1 MFAVLNLKHMKTQE
15 QIELINDTI
24 NKTKENLKSSSFNF
38 VLWGT
43 LIAMLS
49 FFHHIFPEIVQQT
62 RYSTLLYWVLIP
74 VLGMIFTVI
83 YNIKKRKKTGY
94 ETHIGRALKIIWGV
108 FNISWILLVF
118 ISAEKNQNPTE
129 AILFL
134 LGVMILIT
142 GLLIRFKPFSIGG
155 VSVIVCSIV
164 CVYNSSDSWLLINGI
179 ASVLGLLVPG
189 ILLYYSKS
197 NV

>member
-1 MFAVLNLKHMKTQE
+1 MKTQE

-24 NKTKENLKSSSFNF
+24 NKTKENLKSSSFGF

-49 FFHHIFPEIVQQT
+49 FFHHVFPEIVQQT

-108 FNISWILLVF
+108 FNISLDPFGIYFGRKKSKPYRGNF
-118 ISAEKNQNPTE
+118 IPVRGYDSYNGAFNSIQT
-129 AILFL
+129 LFYWGCFCHSL
-134 LGVMILIT
+134 
-142 GLLIRFKPFSIGG
+142 
-155 VSVIVCSIV
+155 
-164 CVYNSSDSWLLINGI
+164 
-179 ASVLGLLVPG
+179 
-189 ILLYYSKS
+189 
-197 NV
+197 

>member
-1 MFAVLNLKHMKTQE
+1 MKTQE

-24 NKTKENLKSSSFNF
+24 NKTKENLKSSSFSF
-38 VLWGT
+38 IIWGT
-43 LIAMLS
+43 LIAVLS
-49 FFHHIFPEIVQQT
+49 FFHHTFPEIVQIT
-62 RYSTLLYWVLIP
+62 YYSTLLYWVLIP
-74 VLGMIFTVI
+74 VLGMIITVI

-94 ETHIGRALKIIWGV
+94 ETHIGRTLKIIWGV
-108 FNISWILLVF
+108 FNISWILLVL
-118 ISAEKNQNPTE
+118 ISVEKNQNPTE
-129 AILFL
+129 SILFL
-134 LGVMILIT
+134 LGVIIFIT

-155 VSVIVCSIV
+155 VSVIICSIV
-164 CVYNSSDSWLLINGI
+164 CVYNPDESWLLINGI